1 MSDFQ
6 FMIVI
11 KRINHT
17 EVHPITF
24 FFLAETHETDG
35 AIARLAAGSG
45 G

>member
-24 FFLAETHETDG
+24 FLAETHETDG
-35 AIARLAAGSG
+35 TIARLAAGSG